1 MDYKLLDNYVSKLT
15 QDQEK
20 FLNSLTTNE
29 LDKPVNAFLDKLG
42 KLIVLVYQLKKKDA
56 IYLSIPNKYEQ
67 QLNQHLQPYL
77 RLSKVKMEKTNL
89 KAVHIV
95 PEKEEEEIG
104 TLIIQQNIGYITL
117 LENVDQLKH
126 LKEVSEEEYKKI
138 RLENN
143 LPSQG
148 IDFNNEMFLEVNI
161 PEAISYTKGCYLG
174 QEIIARVHH
183 KSKPSKILTRILYP
197 ELPKDLKVTSHQEE
211 IGAIKS
217 SCYSEKFNGHLCFA
231 KIKNDDKEID
241 DGERV

>member
-1 MDYKLLDNYVSKLT
+1 M
-15 QDQEK
+15 
-20 FLNSLTTNE
+20 
-29 LDKPVNAFLDKLG
+29 
-42 KLIVLVYQLKKKDA
+42 
-56 IYLSIPNKYEQ
+56 
-67 QLNQHLQPYL
+67 
-77 RLSKVKMEKTNL
+77 
-89 KAVHIV
+89 
-95 PEKEEEEIG
+95 
-104 TLIIQQNIGYITL
+104 

-217 SCYSEKFNGHLCFA
+217 SCFA